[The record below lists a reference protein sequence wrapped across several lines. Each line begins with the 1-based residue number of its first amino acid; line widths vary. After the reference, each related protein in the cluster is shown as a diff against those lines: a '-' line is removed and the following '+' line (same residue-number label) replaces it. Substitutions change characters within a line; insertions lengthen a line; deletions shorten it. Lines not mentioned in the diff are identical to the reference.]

1 MLPIFQGILMLEEFT
16 EYLLIIKLRPLPTSN
31 SNNNILSN
39 SRAMATATS
48 TLGQCISKLLRIVSP
63 SE

>member
-1 MLPIFQGILMLEEFT
+1 MLEEFT

-31 SNNNILSN
+31 SNNSILNNSN

-63 SE
+63 S